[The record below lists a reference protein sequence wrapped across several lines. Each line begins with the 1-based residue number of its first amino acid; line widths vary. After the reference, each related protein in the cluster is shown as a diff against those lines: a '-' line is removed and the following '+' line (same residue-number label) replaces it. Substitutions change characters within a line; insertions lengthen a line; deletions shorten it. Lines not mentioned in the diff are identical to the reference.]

1 MPCNVQVYEMKK
13 NKEDEKK
20 SYKKET
26 AEKETFKEE
35 ISKTETSKEQYE
47 TFEEAAKRQI
57 RQSQKRKAIRV
68 GIILCCLLIAGAVFR
83 YYKRNVEPNK
93 KYDSSLD
100 AIQNAE
106 IGDVIVL
113 GAYDQDSV
121 DGKDDVLW
129 LILDK
134 KDSRYL
140 LTTQYCLWGLP
151 YNTEYTDVTWE
162 NSTIRQWL
170 NEEFIYEVF
179 SDQEINLIEETE
191 ITTGDN
197 DEYGTQGGND
207 TTDKLFL
214 LSAEEV
220 EQYFDSDSSRM
231 VSPTWY
237 AERYGINVNSNY
249 GTSWWWLRTPGNLQD
264 AVATVDPKGMI
275 SMFGHDVPS
284 TTGGLRPALWIDISK
299 VAY

>member
-1 MPCNVQVYEMKK
+1 MKE
-13 NKEDEKK
+13 NKPN
-20 SYKKET
+20 
-26 AEKETFKEE
+26 EKEQKSNTQ
-35 ISKTETSKEQYE
+35 ETHEEQYE
-47 TFEEAAKRQI
+47 TFEEAVKRQI
-57 RQSQKRKAIRV
+57 RQAQKRKAV
-68 GIILCCLLIAGAVFR
+68 HAGIILCCLLIAGAVFY

-93 KYDSSLD
+93 RYDSSLV
-100 AIQNAE
+100 AIQEAE

-134 KDSRYL
+134 EDSRYL

-162 NSTIRQWL
+162 TSTIRKWL

-179 SDQEINLIEETE
+179 SGQEMNLIEETQ
-191 ITTGDN
+191 ITTRDN

-220 EQYFDSDSSRM
+220 EQYFDSENNR
-231 VSPTWY
+231 VLHPTWY
-237 AERYGINVNSNY
+237 AERYGINVNSKY
-249 GTSWWWLRTPGNLQD
+249 SSSWWWLRTPGNLQD